1 MPFFRLHFQ
10 TQAMA
15 VWQCS
20 KITGIYASEFNGRIA
35 PGVARRSPG
44 LNPT

>member
-10 TQAMA
+10 SQAMA
-15 VWQCS
+15 VRPCS
-20 KITGIYASEFNGRIA
+20 KITGIYASEFNSRIA
-35 PGVARRSPG
+35 PDVARRSPG